1 MLLPAATIT
10 GVPTTAG
17 LMIVGPMTEAIC
29 PMVGPT
35 KDSPP
40 AHTAGATGEPW
51 PPAIAVP
58 HGDVPRPALGTPT
71 PTPPPKAGNGGT
83 SCALAAWGR
92 PTSTPQRANTASS

>member
-10 GVPTTAG
+10 EVPTTAG

-40 AHTAGATGEPW
+40 AHTAGAAGEPW
-51 PPAIAVP
+51 PPATAVP
-58 HGDVPRPALGTPT
+58 HGDAPRPALGTPT
-71 PTPPPKAGNGGT
+71 PMPPPQAGNPPPQAGNGGT
-83 SCALAAWGR
+83 PWALAAWGR
-92 PTSTPQRANTASS
+92 PT